1 MKKLSLLLSLFVTT
15 NVTLAQELET
25 ILLAADDASKLMQGY
40 LNPASKGLMY
50 SMNGGWYTTAKTHK
64 VLGFDLTISA
74 NGSFVPSA
82 DEMFAFIPSEYQF
95 LSLPNNE
102 TSIPTVMSDNDVS
115 TMVDVSVPVGDG
127 TFKVAS
133 FEMPGGITEE
143 LPANVVPSPMVQA
156 GIGLP
161 LHTDLKIRF
170 APTVTYSDDFE
181 ANLLGIGLQ
190 HNLMQYIGP
199 LDKLPLSLSVLAAF
213 TKIDATYNIGD
224 EAADGVSVTNG
235 SAGFELNTWT
245 AQLLG
250 SLDFKIVTIY
260 GGLGYNSGKTNLK
273 MKGTYNLSYDIDDG
287 NGNIIGSVD
296 ESITDPIDLE
306 FEADGF
312 RGTIGTR
319 LNLAWFKIFA
329 DYTLQEYNTATFGIA
344 FSFR

>member
-82 DEMFAFIPSEYQF
+82 DEMFAFIPSDYQF

-102 TSIPTVMSDNDVS
+102 SSIPTVMSDNDAS

-143 LPANVVPSPMVQA
+143 LPANVVPTPMVQA

-170 APTVTYSDDFE
+170 APTVSYSDNFE
-181 ANLLGIGLQ
+181 ANLIGIGLQ
-190 HNLMQYIGP
+190 HNLMQYLGP

-224 EAADGVSVTNG
+224 ESADGVSVTNG

-260 GGLGYNSGKTNLK
+260 GGLGYNSGKTSLK
-273 MKGTYNLSYDIDDG
+273 MNGTYNLSYDIDDG

-306 FEADGF
+306 FDVDGF

-329 DYTLQEYNTATFGIA
+329 DYTLQEYNTATVGIA